1 LLKDNS
7 SLYKRLRES
16 PCLQTTQ
23 FHNIADQLGPACLAG
38 FGKQHSTLLPGHAMA
53 HAAASSHHLI
63 DDGPMTHLSLWKV
76 TPCLGDKDVPSR
88 ALKLCPI
95 KMISPPESA
104 AHVPLNL
111 KSVFVEA
118 FPPESYGNGGEKL
131 GNSSLVW
138 SVLKKNST
146 RAVREARA
154 ARKPTPRIIKTIT
167 IHTLS

>member
-1 LLKDNS
+1 
-7 SLYKRLRES
+7 
-16 PCLQTTQ
+16 
-23 FHNIADQLGPACLAG
+23 
-38 FGKQHSTLLPGHAMA
+38 
-53 HAAASSHHLI
+53 
-63 DDGPMTHLSLWKV
+63 
-76 TPCLGDKDVPSR
+76 
-88 ALKLCPI
+88 
-95 KMISPPESA
+95 MISPPESA

-118 FPPESYGNGGEKL
+118 FLPESYGNGGEKL

-167 IHTLS
+167 IHTLRLRIIAKQDYYRLRTRENNSRRYTYT